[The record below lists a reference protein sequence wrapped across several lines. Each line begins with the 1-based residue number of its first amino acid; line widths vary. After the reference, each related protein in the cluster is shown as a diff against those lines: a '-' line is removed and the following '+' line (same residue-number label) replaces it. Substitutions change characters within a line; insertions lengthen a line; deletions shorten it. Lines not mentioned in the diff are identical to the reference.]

1 MMAKHIKEQQILLCF
16 SCPSPFG
23 RLPGRLS
30 YSSTFKLSITRSRSE
45 EQSEPAGR
53 SLVRR
58 CHFLVLRL
66 CCARFCS
73 RGYARVLVL
82 QSEPARSLILEM
94 GSALAVWNV
103 TRTINKQDSVSIR
116 KQSAQNRGEKFN
128 HKSYRIILE
137 IKECRWRVIFAVIND
152 RLKPTTCNNQSEA
165 FTL

>member
-1 MMAKHIKEQQILLCF
+1 MLVF
-16 SCPSPFG
+16 FCPSPFG

-30 YSSTFKLSITRSRSE
+30 YSSTFKLSITRSSSE

-58 CHFLVLRL
+58 CHFLVS
-66 CCARFCS
+66 ARFCS
-73 RGYARVLVL
+73 RGFARVLVL
-82 QSEPARSLILEM
+82 QGEPARSLILEM
-94 GSALAVWNV
+94 SSALAVWNV
-103 TRTINKQDSVSIR
+103 TRTINKHDSVSIR

-128 HKSYRIILE
+128 HRSYRIILE